1 MNVPGDLRSLA
12 EARIG
17 RTFAGKWTVDRLVD
31 MGGMAAVYAATHR
44 NGKRVALK
52 VLHAHLAADEDLRN
66 RFLREGYVA
75 NQVEHPGA
83 VQILDDHAE
92 PSTNEVLLVM
102 ELLEGQSVEAWLQRA
117 GGRLPM
123 TDALAVAYQVL
134 DVLDAFH
141 KRGVVHRDIKP
152 GNLFV
157 TPQGVVKVL
166 DFGLAR
172 LKDGSGTG
180 KATGA
185 GTVLGTA
192 SYIPPEQ
199 AQGKPDQI
207 DARSDVF
214 AVGAVLYQLL
224 SGQVVHEGRSSLDR
238 LFSAM
243 RTPPRPIMHVSSRVP
258 RPVAVVV
265 DKALAFDWNAR
276 YATAK
281 DMRDALKAA
290 YIEVFRMNVARPV
303 PFDAVVDTG
312 DELNESF
319 AEPSAVVEV
328 SFGPP
333 TTQPAPRSGEG

>member
-1 MNVPGDLRSLA
+1 MQIPGDLRTLS
-12 EARIG
+12 EARVG
-17 RTFAGKWTVDRLVD
+17 RTYGNKWKVDRLID

-52 VLHAHLAADEDLRN
+52 VLHAHLAADDDLRT

-75 NQVEHPGA
+75 NQVEHQGA

-92 PSTNEVLLVM
+92 PDSNEVLLVM
-102 ELLEGQSVEAWLQRA
+102 ELLEGQSVETWLQRA
-117 GGRLPM
+117 GGKLPM
-123 TDALAVAYQVL
+123 TDALAVGFQVL

-141 KRGVVHRDIKP
+141 KRGVVHRDVKP

-157 TPQGVVKVL
+157 THLGVVKVL

-172 LKDGSGTG
+172 LRDGNGTG

-243 RTPPRPIMHVSSRVP
+243 RTPPRPISQVSSRVP
-258 RPVAVVV
+258 LTVAEVI
-265 DKALAFDWNAR
+265 DKALAFDREAR
-276 YATAK
+276 HPTAK
-281 DMRDALKAA
+281 AMREALKGA
-290 YIEVFRMNVARPV
+290 YFDVFRAPVTRPV
-303 PFDAVVDTG
+303 PQAAIEE
-312 DELNESF
+312 ELNESF

-333 TTQPAPRSGEG
+333 PTTKPAPSSSG

>member
-1 MNVPGDLRSLA
+1 MSSRRGVSRVASLVGQ
-12 EARIG
+12 EIDGRYRVDSVLAR
-17 RTFAGKWTVDRLVD
+17 
-31 MGGMAAVYAATHR
+31 GGMGAVLRGTHLVLGQPVAIKVMLDATMR
-44 NGKRVALK
+44 DPN
-52 VLHAHLAADEDLRN
+52 LRE
-66 RFLREGYVA
+66 RFLREA
-75 NQVEHPGA
+75 RILAQVRAPTIASIFDAGLLA
-83 VQILDDHAE
+83 DGTLY
-92 PSTNEVLLVM
+92 LVM
-102 ELLEGQSVEAWLQRA
+102 ELLEGQSVETWLQRA
-117 GGRLPM
+117 GGKLPM
-123 TDALAVAYQVL
+123 TDALAVGFQVL

-157 TPQGVVKVL
+157 THLGVVKVL

-172 LKDGSGTG
+172 LRDGNGTG

-224 SGQVVHEGRSSLDR
+224 SGTVVHEGRSSLDR

-243 RTPPRPIMHVSSRVP
+243 RTPPKAISSVSSRVP
-258 RPVAVVV
+258 IEIAAVI
-265 DKALAFDWNAR
+265 DKALSFDRDAR
-276 YATAK
+276 HPTAK
-281 DMRDALKAA
+281 AMRDALRAA
-290 YIEVFRMNVARPV
+290 YFDVFRAPVTKPV
-303 PFDAVVDTG
+303 PHVAVDV
-312 DELNESF
+312 ELNESF

-333 TTQPAPRSGEG
+333 PTTKPAPGLT

>member
-1 MNVPGDLRSLA
+1 MQIPGDLRTLS
-12 EARIG
+12 EARVG
-17 RTFAGKWTVDRLVD
+17 RTYGNKWKVDRLID

-52 VLHAHLAADEDLRN
+52 VLHTHLAVDEDLRA

-92 PSTNEVLLVM
+92 QDSSEVLLVM
-102 ELLEGQSVEAWLQRA
+102 ELLEGQSVESWLQRA
-117 GGRLPM
+117 GGKLPM
-123 TDALAVAYQVL
+123 TDALAVAFQVL

-157 TPQGVVKVL
+157 THLGVVKVL

-172 LKDGSGTG
+172 LRDGSGTG

-224 SGQVVHEGRSSLDR
+224 SGSVVHEGRSSLDR

-243 RTPPRPIMHVSSRVP
+243 RTPPKPIAQASSRVP
-258 RPVAVVV
+258 AEIAAVV
-265 DKALAFDWNAR
+265 DKALSFEREAR
-276 YATAK
+276 YPTARA
-281 DMRDALKAA
+281 MRDALKSA
-290 YIEVFRMNVARPV
+290 YFEVFRAPVTKPV
-303 PFDAVVDTG
+303 PNTPIDDDF
-312 DELNESF
+312 NESF

-333 TTQPAPRSGEG
+333 PTTKPAPST

>member
-1 MNVPGDLRSLA
+1 MQIPGDLRTLS
-12 EARIG
+12 EARVG
-17 RTFAGKWTVDRLVD
+17 RTYGNKWKVDRLID

-52 VLHAHLAADEDLRN
+52 VLHAHLAADDDLRT

-75 NQVEHPGA
+75 NQVEHQGA

-92 PSTNEVLLVM
+92 PDSNEVLLVM
-102 ELLEGQSVEAWLQRA
+102 ELLEGQSVETWLQRA
-117 GGRLPM
+117 GGKLPM
-123 TDALAVAYQVL
+123 TDALAIGFQVL

-141 KRGVVHRDIKP
+141 KRGVVHRDVKP

-157 TPQGVVKVL
+157 THLGVVKVL

-172 LKDGSGTG
+172 LRDGNGSG

-243 RTPPRPIMHVSSRVP
+243 RTPPRSILQVSSRVP
-258 RPVAVVV
+258 HAVAEVI
-265 DKALAFDWNAR
+265 DKALAFDRDAR
-276 YATAK
+276 HTTAK
-281 DMRDALKAA
+281 AMRDALKGA
-290 YIEVFRMNVARPV
+290 YFDVFRAPVTRPV
-303 PFDAVVDTG
+303 PQAMVEED
-312 DELNESF
+312 LNESF

-333 TTQPAPRSGEG
+333 PTTKPAPSSQ

>member
-1 MNVPGDLRSLA
+1 MQIPGDLRTISLA
-12 EARIG
+12 RVG
-17 RTFAGKWTVDRLVD
+17 RTYAGKWTVDRLID

-52 VLHAHLAADEDLRN
+52 ILHAHLGVDEDLRA

-75 NQVEHPGA
+75 NQVEHQGA
-83 VQILDDHAE
+83 VQILDDHYE
-92 PSTNEVLLVM
+92 PQHNDVVLVM
-102 ELLEGQSVEAWLQRA
+102 ELLEGQSVEAWLQRS
-117 GGRLPM
+117 GGRLGI
-123 TDALAVAYQVL
+123 TDALAVGFQVL

-157 TPQGVVKVL
+157 THLGVVKVL

-172 LKDGSGTG
+172 LRDGSGTG

-214 AVGAVLYQLL
+214 AVGAVLFQLL
-224 SGQVVHEGRSSLDR
+224 TGTVVHEGRSSLDR

-243 RTPPRPIMHVSSRVP
+243 RTQPKPICQVSPRLPARIGAVIDKSLSFSRDD
-258 RPVAVVV
+258 RHES
-265 DKALAFDWNAR
+265 AR
-276 YATAK
+276 A
-281 DMRDALKAA
+281 MRDALRTA
-290 YIEVFRMNVARPV
+290 YFDVFRAPV
-303 PFDAVVDTG
+303 TKPMVQVGEGDT
-312 DELNESF
+312 DNESF

-333 TTQPAPRSGEG
+333 PSTKQAPPSGST

>member
-1 MNVPGDLRSLA
+1 MQIPGDLRTLS
-12 EARIG
+12 EARVG
-17 RTFAGKWTVDRLVD
+17 RTYGNKWKVDRLID

-52 VLHAHLAADEDLRN
+52 VLHTHLAVDDDLRA

-92 PSTNEVLLVM
+92 QDSSEVLLVM
-102 ELLEGQSVEAWLQRA
+102 ELLEGQSVESWLQRA
-117 GGRLPM
+117 GGKLPM
-123 TDALAVAYQVL
+123 TDALAVAFQVL

-157 TPQGVVKVL
+157 THLGVVKVL

-172 LKDGSGTG
+172 LRDGSGTG

-224 SGQVVHEGRSSLDR
+224 SGFVVHEGRSSLDR

-243 RTPPRPIMHVSSRVP
+243 RTPPKPIAQVSSRVP
-258 RPVAVVV
+258 AEIAAVV
-265 DKALAFDWNAR
+265 DKALSYDREAR
-276 YATAK
+276 YPTARA
-281 DMRDALKAA
+281 MRDALKSA
-290 YIEVFRMNVARPV
+290 YFEVFRAPVTKPV
-303 PFDAVVDTG
+303 PNTPIDDDF
-312 DELNESF
+312 NESF

-333 TTQPAPRSGEG
+333 PTTKPAPST

>member
-1 MNVPGDLRSLA
+1 MQIPGDLRTLS
-12 EARIG
+12 EARVG
-17 RTFAGKWTVDRLVD
+17 RTYGNKWKVDRLID

-52 VLHAHLAADEDLRN
+52 VLHAHLAADEDLRT

-75 NQVEHPGA
+75 NQVEHQGA

-92 PSTNEVLLVM
+92 PDSNEVLLVM
-102 ELLEGQSVEAWLQRA
+102 ELLEGQSVETWLQRA
-117 GGRLPM
+117 GGKLPM
-123 TDALAVAYQVL
+123 TDALAIGFQVL

-152 GNLFV
+152 GNLYV
-157 TPQGVVKVL
+157 THLGVVKVL

-172 LKDGSGTG
+172 LRDGNGTG

-243 RTPPRPIMHVSSRVP
+243 RTPPRSISQVSSRVP
-258 RPVAVVV
+258 LAVADVI
-265 DKALAFDWNAR
+265 DKALAFERDAR
-276 YATAK
+276 HATARA
-281 DMRDALKAA
+281 MRDALRGA
-290 YIEVFRMNVARPV
+290 YFDVFRAPVTRPV
-303 PFDAVVDTG
+303 PHGAL
-312 DELNESF
+312 EEEINESF

-333 TTQPAPRSGEG
+333 PTTKPAPSSH